1 MHKQLEIAS
10 LCVFST
16 TGIATY
22 VDIFDYV
29 GCKIGC
35 KKNLKIIF
43 LKEQLYTSPLKIH
56 TLQIQ
61 AL

>member
-1 MHKQLEIAS
+1 MRAHDDNGTKMHKQLEIAS

-22 VDIFDYV
+22 VDIFDYI
-29 GCKIGC
+29 GCKIDC

-43 LKEQLYTSPLKIH
+43 LKEQLHFP
-56 TLQIQ
+56 
-61 AL
+61 A